1 MFTNIKLAA
10 AVAAVGLMSMLGPA
24 VAHSE
29 PPRIP
34 PGNNDTCANFAGI
47 NLAGINYVEDPA
59 NSNAYYVCLN
69 GVTQRHLD
77 CPSGG
82 QPAMDPT
89 TPCIRA
95 LPGQLP
101 QGNHHTLP

>member
-1 MFTNIKLAA
+1 MFTKIKLGA
-10 AVAAVGLMSMLGPA
+10 AVAAVGLMSIASPA
-24 VAHSE
+24 VGHTQ

-34 PGNNDTCANFAGI
+34 LGNDTCANFAGI

-77 CPSGG
+77 CP
-82 QPAMDPT
+82 
-89 TPCIRA
+89 
-95 LPGQLP
+95 LPGATSPQQPGPCLRATPRLP
-101 QGNHHTLP
+101 ESHHHTLP